1 LNSKPKVQPGEVSD
15 RSLVQQLQEGCPE
28 AARQLYER
36 YAQRLRA
43 LAWARTPLKLAR
55 RLEADDIVQSVFRI
69 FLQRAW
75 NGHYEVP
82 SGEDLW
88 GLLLVITLN
97 KIRSL
102 NDYHLAAKRDAR
114 QTTSMTDDSGFAQ
127 ASMQRDNSERLFLN
141 LCIQEAMDTLP
152 QEFKSVVELRLA
164 GHEVAEIAQV
174 MGRSK
179 RTVERSLQEAIRRL
193 RVVLETG

>member
-1 LNSKPKVQPGEVSD
+1 
-15 RSLVQQLQEGCPE
+15 VQQLQEGSPE

-43 LAWARTPLKLAR
+43 LAWARTPVKLSR
-55 RLEADDIVQSVFRI
+55 RIEADDIVQSVFRI
-69 FLQRAW
+69 FLQRAR

-102 NDYHLAAKRDAR
+102 NDYHLAAKRDVR
-114 QTTSMTDDSGFAQ
+114 QTTSMTDDSDIAQ
-127 ASMQRDNSERLFLN
+127 ASRQRDNSERRFLN
-141 LCIQEAMDTLP
+141 LCIQEAMGTLAP
-152 QEFKSVVELRLA
+152 EFKSVVELRLA

-179 RTVERSLQEAIRRL
+179 RTVERSLQEAFRRL
-193 RVVLETG
+193 RVVLEAG